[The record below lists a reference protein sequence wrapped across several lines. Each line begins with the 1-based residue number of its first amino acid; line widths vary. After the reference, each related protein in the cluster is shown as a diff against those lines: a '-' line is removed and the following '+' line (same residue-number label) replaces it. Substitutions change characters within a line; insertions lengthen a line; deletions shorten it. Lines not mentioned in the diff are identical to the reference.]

1 MVDYEFKQT
10 FFEESRELID
20 RIRDQLDGWTECSDQ
35 TERLATIWR
44 ALHTIKGSAGSV
56 QIMPIRDLAH
66 ELENFLL
73 PFKAAPATIQ
83 ASEVNYILTAVDTIE
98 NMIEAEERGEG
109 APTSAVPVPAAAAFG
124 FFDEPEPV
132 PAPAPLAHETAVP
145 AAVEESADRKN
156 KAATAE
162 TIRVPLDRIQRNFEI
177 ISELF
182 LIRNQLKYLAER
194 LHGDQTTID
203 SFMHN
208 WETLDNSLRKNISEL
223 EQLAVSMRMMPVK
236 TLMRR
241 MEKTVRDYSQ
251 NNGKQIRVEVTGE
264 DTEIDKKIL
273 DTLAE
278 PLIHLTRNA
287 MDHGIEDAAERA
299 RKGKPVQSVIRFD
312 SHLEGNDVLVTV
324 SDDGSG
330 IDDRKVLESA
340 RRKGLNV
347 EGVRTREDALNLIFI
362 PGFSTKD
369 QASDISGRGVGLD
382 AVKTYVES
390 FGGSISLTTEKDRG
404 TRFMLRLPLGMSL
417 ISAIIA
423 RCNGQTFAIPSAEVM
438 ETRKVDPEQIALNG
452 QHSYFKYRGKFIPC
466 FNISD
471 QIFKGSKPEQPTSR
485 GQRQRLPVFLVK
497 TLHGLVAL
505 FAEEALSNSEIA
517 VKSVPD
523 NACPSPFVTG
533 VSILPTGEP
542 VFVISLVRLFEKR
555 INLQGQEAGGKKHA
569 DAA

>member
-1 MVDYEFKQT
+1 MVDIEFKQT
-10 FFEESRELID
+10 FFEESRELIE
-20 RIRDQLDGWTECSDQ
+20 RIRDQLDGWAACSDQ
-35 TERLATIWR
+35 VERMATVWR

-73 PFKAAPATIQ
+73 PFKAAPSTVQ
-83 ASEVNYILTAVDTIE
+83 ANEVNYILTAVDMIE

-109 APTSAVPVPAAAAFG
+109 AAPASVPTLQAPVAAFG
-124 FFDEPEPV
+124 FFDDPV
-132 PAPAPLAHETAVP
+132 PASTPAPATAPASLP
-145 AAVEESADRKN
+145 AAAEAPSPKVAS
-156 KAATAE
+156 TE

-203 SFMHN
+203 SFMHS

-236 TLMRR
+236 SLMRR

-251 NNGKQIRVEVTGE
+251 NSGKQIRVEVTGE

-287 MDHGIEDAAERA
+287 MDHGIEDAAERT
-299 RKGKPVQSVIRFD
+299 RKGKSVQAVIRFD
-312 SHLEGNDVLVTV
+312 SRLEGNDVLVTV

-347 EGVRTREDALNLIFI
+347 EGVRTREDALHLIFI

-404 TRFMLRLPLGMSL
+404 TRFLLRLPLGMSL

-423 RCNGQTFAIPSAEVM
+423 RCNGQTFAIPAAEVM

-466 FNISD
+466 FSIAD
-471 QIFKGSKPEQPTSR
+471 QIFKGSKTENLSSR
-485 GQRQRLPVFLVK
+485 GQKQRVPVFLVK

-523 NACPSPFVTG
+523 NAWQSPFVTG

-555 INLQGQEAGGKKHA
+555 INLQGQVAGGKKHA

>member
-10 FFEESRELID
+10 FFEESHELID
-20 RIRDQLDGWTECSDQ
+20 RIRDQLDGWNECADQ
-35 TERLATIWR
+35 VDRMASIWR

-56 QIMPIRDLAH
+56 QLMPIRDLAH

-73 PFKAAPATIQ
+73 PFKTDPGSLKKT
-83 ASEVNYILTAVDTIE
+83 EVDYVLTAIDCIE
-98 NMIEAEERGEG
+98 NMIEAEEQGENASTPL
-109 APTSAVPVPAAAAFG
+109 APAPPQAAAFG
-124 FFDEPEPV
+124 FFDEATTPTS
-132 PAPAPLAHETAVP
+132 APTAPFPQTQAP
-145 AAVEESADRKN
+145 SEESVDRKN
-156 KAATAE
+156 KAVNVE

-194 LHGDQTTID
+194 LQGDQTTID

-236 TLMRR
+236 SLMRR
-241 MEKTVRDYSQ
+241 MEKTVRDYSHTT
-251 NNGKQIRVEVTGE
+251 GKQIRVEVTGE

-287 MDHGIEDAAERA
+287 MDHGIEDATERT
-299 RKGKPVQSVIRFD
+299 RKGKAVQAVIRFD
-312 SHLEGNDVLVTV
+312 ARLEGNDVLVTV
-324 SDDGSG
+324 SDDGAG

-404 TRFMLRLPLGMSL
+404 THFLLRLPLGMSL

-423 RCNGQTFAIPSAEVM
+423 RCNGQTFAIPAAEVM
-438 ETRKVDPEQIALNG
+438 ETKKVAPDQIALNG
-452 QHSYFKYRGKFIPC
+452 QQSYFKYRGKFIPC
-466 FNISD
+466 YSIAD
-471 QIFKGSKPEQPTSR
+471 QVFRSSKPEQQNNNR
-485 GQRQRLPVFLVK
+485 GQRLPVFLVK
-497 TLHGLVAL
+497 TLHGLIAL

-517 VKSVPD
+517 VKAVPD
-523 NACPSPFVTG
+523 NAWRSPFVTG

>member
-1 MVDYEFKQT
+1 MVDFEFKQT
-10 FFEESRELID
+10 FFEESRELIE
-20 RIRDQLDGWTECSDQ
+20 RIRDQLDGWAACTDQ
-35 TERLATIWR
+35 VERMATVWR

-73 PFKAAPATIQ
+73 PFKATPSAVQ
-83 ASEVNYILTAVDTIE
+83 ANEVNYILTAVDTIE

-109 APTSAVPVPAAAAFG
+109 AAPAPMIQAPVAAFG
-124 FFDEPEPV
+124 FFDDPTTP
-132 PAPAPLAHETAVP
+132 PAPTPTPASVPPPAVTAAETTATKT
-145 AAVEESADRKN
+145 ASAD
-156 KAATAE
+156 

-194 LHGDQTTID
+194 LHGDRTTID
-203 SFMHN
+203 SFMHS

-236 TLMRR
+236 SLMRR
-241 MEKTVRDYSQ
+241 MEKTVRDYSL
-251 NNGKQIRVEVTGE
+251 NSGKQIRVEVNGE

-287 MDHGIEDAAERA
+287 MDHGIEDAAERT
-299 RKGKPVQSVIRFD
+299 RKGKSAQAVIRFD
-312 SHLEGNDVLVTV
+312 SRLEGNDVLVTV

-404 TRFMLRLPLGMSL
+404 TRFLLRLPLGMSL

-423 RCNGQTFAIPSAEVM
+423 RCNGQTFAIPAAEVM

-466 FNISD
+466 FSIAD
-471 QIFKGSKPEQPTSR
+471 QIFKGVKTENLASR
-485 GQRQRLPVFLVK
+485 GQKQRLPVFLVK

-523 NACPSPFVTG
+523 NAWQSPFVTG

-555 INLQGQEAGGKKHA
+555 INLQGQVAGGKKHA

>member
-20 RIRDQLDGWTECSDQ
+20 RIRDQLDGWMECSDQ
-35 TERLATIWR
+35 ADRLATIWR

-66 ELENFLL
+66 ELENFLT
-73 PFKAAPATIQ
+73 PFKAVPGNIHAN
-83 ASEVNYILTAVDTIE
+83 EVNYILTAVDMIE
-98 NMIEAEERGEG
+98 NMIEAEERGESLTPPVQPT
-109 APTSAVPVPAAAAFG
+109 PTSAAFG
-124 FFDEPEPV
+124 FFDDPV
-132 PAPAPLAHETAVP
+132 PAPVLAPVPQETPAVP
-145 AAVEESADRKN
+145 DEATDRKS
-156 KAATAE
+156 KVASTE

-194 LHGDQTTID
+194 LHGDKTTID

-223 EQLAVSMRMMPVK
+223 EQLSVSMRMMPIK
-236 TLMRR
+236 SLMRR

-251 NNGKQIRVEVTGE
+251 TTGKQIRVEVTGE
-264 DTEIDKKIL
+264 ETEIDKKIL

-287 MDHGIEDAAERA
+287 MDHGIEDAPERA
-299 RKGKPVQSVIRFD
+299 RKGKAVQAVIRFD
-312 SHLEGNDVLVTV
+312 SRLEGNDVLVTV

-390 FGGSISLTTEKDRG
+390 FGGSISLTTEKERG
-404 TRFMLRLPLGMSL
+404 TRFSLRLPLGMSL

-423 RCNGQTFAIPSAEVM
+423 RCNGQTFAIPAAEVM

-452 QHSYFKYRGKFIPC
+452 QHAYFKYRGKFIPC
-466 FNISD
+466 YSIAD
-471 QIFKGSKPEQPTSR
+471 QIFKSSKAEQQAPR
-485 GQRQRLPVFLVK
+485 DQKQRLPVFLVK

-523 NACPSPFVTG
+523 NAWQSPFVTG

-542 VFVISLVRLFEKR
+542 VFVISLVRLFERR

>member
-1 MVDYEFKQT
+1 MVELEFKQT
-10 FFEESRELID
+10 FFEESHELID
-20 RIRDQLDGWTECSDQ
+20 RIRDQLDGWAECSDRA
-35 TERLATIWR
+35 ERMATIWR

-56 QIMPIRDLAH
+56 QLMLIRDLAH

-73 PFKAAPATIQ
+73 PFKAEPGSMSAT
-83 ASEVNYILTAVDTIE
+83 EVNYIITAVDSIE
-98 NMIEAEERGEG
+98 NMIEAEERGENLV
-109 APTSAVPVPAAAAFG
+109 APVLPNPSTAAFG
-124 FFDEPEPV
+124 FFDDPEAPKVEPQVLPV
-132 PAPAPLAHETAVP
+132 TEDP
-145 AAVEESADRKN
+145 ADRRN
-156 KAATAE
+156 RVANAE

-203 SFMHN
+203 SFMHS

-236 TLMRR
+236 SLMRR

-251 NNGKQIRVEVTGE
+251 TTGKQIRVEVSGDE
-264 DTEIDKKIL
+264 TEIDKKIL

-287 MDHGIEDAAERA
+287 MDHGIEDAAERT
-299 RKGKPVQSVIRFD
+299 RKGKAVQAVIRFD
-312 SHLEGNDVLVTV
+312 ARLEGNDVVVTV

-404 TRFMLRLPLGMSL
+404 TRFLLRLPLGMSL

-423 RCNGQTFAIPSAEVM
+423 RCNGQTFAIPAAEVM
-438 ETRKVDPEQIALNG
+438 ETRKVAPDQIALNG
-452 QHSYFKYRGKFIPC
+452 QQSYFKYRGKFIPC
-466 FNISD
+466 YSISE
-471 QIFKGSKPEQPTSR
+471 QIFRGSKSEQQALGGER
-485 GQRQRLPVFLVK
+485 RPVFLVK

-517 VKSVPD
+517 VKAVPE
-523 NACPSPFVTG
+523 NAWQSPFVTG

-542 VFVISLVRLFEKR
+542 VFVISLVRLFERR
-555 INLQGQEAGGKKHA
+555 INLQQEAGGKKHA

>member
-1 MVDYEFKQT
+1 MVDNEFKQT
-10 FFEESRELID
+10 FFEESRELIE
-20 RIRDQLDGWTECSDQ
+20 RIRDQLEGWLERTDQ
-35 TERLATIWR
+35 AERLAMIWR

-56 QIMPIRDLAH
+56 QLKSIRDVAH

-73 PFKAAPATIQ
+73 PFKAAPATLQ
-83 ASEVNYILTAVDTIE
+83 ANEVNYILTTVDSIE
-98 NMIEAEERGEG
+98 NLIEAEERGEVTQTPILQV
-109 APTSAVPVPAAAAFG
+109 PTQAAFG
-124 FFDEPEPV
+124 FFDD
-132 PAPAPLAHETAVP
+132 PAPSPKVPDGQTQSVPHESTDHKAKTA
-145 AAVEESADRKN
+145 S
-156 KAATAE
+156 AE

-182 LIRNQLKYLAER
+182 MIRNQLKYLAER
-194 LHGDQTTID
+194 LSGDKTSVD
-203 SFMHN
+203 SFMHS

-236 TLMRR
+236 SLMRR

-251 NNGKQIRVEVTGE
+251 TTGKQIRVEVTGE
-264 DTEIDKKIL
+264 ETEIDKKIL

-287 MDHGIEDAAERA
+287 MDHGIEDAAERT
-299 RKGKPVQSVIRFD
+299 RKGKSIQAVIRFD
-312 SHLEGNDVLVTV
+312 ARLEGNDVLVTV

-390 FGGSISLTTEKDRG
+390 FGGSISLTTERDRG
-404 TRFMLRLPLGMSL
+404 TRFLLRLPLGMSL

-423 RCNGQTFAIPSAEVM
+423 RCNGQTFAIPAAEVM
-438 ETRKVDPEQIALNG
+438 ETRKVSPDQIALNG
-452 QHSYFKYRGKFIPC
+452 QQSYFKYRGKFIPC
-466 FNISD
+466 FSIAD
-471 QIFKGSKPEQPTSR
+471 QVFRGSKAEQQLIR
-485 GQRQRLPVFLVK
+485 GQRLPVFLVK

-523 NACPSPFVTG
+523 NAFHAPFVTG

-555 INLQGQEAGGKKHA
+555 INLQQGHEAGGKKHA

>member
-1 MVDYEFKQT
+1 
-10 FFEESRELID
+10 
-20 RIRDQLDGWTECSDQ
+20 
-35 TERLATIWR
+35 LATIWR

-312 SHLEGNDVLVTV
+312 SHLG
-324 SDDGSG
+324 
-330 IDDRKVLESA
+330 
-340 RRKGLNV
+340 RKGLNV

>member
-1 MVDYEFKQT
+1 MVDFEFKQT
-10 FFEESRELID
+10 FFEESRELIE
-20 RIRDQLDGWTECSDQ
+20 RIRDQLDGWAACTDQ
-35 TERLATIWR
+35 VERMATVWR

-73 PFKAAPATIQ
+73 PFKATPSAVQ
-83 ASEVNYILTAVDTIE
+83 ANEVNYILTAVDTIE

-109 APTSAVPVPAAAAFG
+109 AAPAPMIQAPVAAFG
-124 FFDEPEPV
+124 FFDDPTPTPAPTPAPV
-132 PAPAPLAHETAVP
+132 PPPAGTAAETTAPKTA
-145 AAVEESADRKN
+145 SAD
-156 KAATAE
+156 

-194 LHGDQTTID
+194 LHGDKTTID
-203 SFMHN
+203 SFMHS

-236 TLMRR
+236 SLMRR

-251 NNGKQIRVEVTGE
+251 NSGKQIRVEVTGE

-287 MDHGIEDAAERA
+287 MDHGIEDAAERT
-299 RKGKPVQSVIRFD
+299 RKGKSAQAVIRFD
-312 SHLEGNDVLVTV
+312 SRLEGNDVLVTV

-404 TRFMLRLPLGMSL
+404 TRFLLRLPLGMSL

-423 RCNGQTFAIPSAEVM
+423 RCNGQTFAIPAAEVM

-466 FNISD
+466 FSIAD
-471 QIFKGSKPEQPTSR
+471 QIFKGAKTENLASR
-485 GQRQRLPVFLVK
+485 GQKQRLPVFLVK

-523 NACPSPFVTG
+523 NAWQSPFVTG

-555 INLQGQEAGGKKHA
+555 INLQGQVAGGKKHA

>member
-1 MVDYEFKQT
+1 MVENEFKQT

-20 RIRDQLDGWTECSDQ
+20 RIRDQLDGWAECSDQ
-35 TERLATIWR
+35 VERLATIWR

-56 QIMPIRDLAH
+56 QIKPIRDLAH

-73 PFKAAPATIQ
+73 PFKNAPGQINP
-83 ASEVNYILTAVDTIE
+83 SEVNYILKAIDSIE
-98 NMIEAEERGEG
+98 NMIEAEERGESSV
-109 APTSAVPVPAAAAFG
+109 APVLTPPSAIAAFG
-124 FFDEPEPV
+124 FFDDPVPTPAVV
-132 PAPAPLAHETAVP
+132 PAPQESP
-145 AAVEESADRKN
+145 AAAEESSDRKSKGVN
-156 KAATAE
+156 AE

-194 LHGDQTTID
+194 LHGDKTTMD
-203 SFMHN
+203 SFMQN

-236 TLMRR
+236 SLMRR

-251 NNGKQIRVEVTGE
+251 NTGKQIRIEVTGE
-264 DTEIDKKIL
+264 ETEIDKKIL

-287 MDHGIEDAAERA
+287 MDHGIEDAAERT
-299 RKGKPVQSVIRFD
+299 RKGKSVQAVISFD
-312 SHLEGNDVLVTV
+312 SRLEGNDVLVTV

-390 FGGSISLTTEKDRG
+390 FGGSISLSTEKDRG

-423 RCNGQTFAIPSAEVM
+423 RCNGQTFAIPAAEVM

-452 QHSYFKYRGKFIPC
+452 QHTYFKYRGKFIPC
-466 FNISD
+466 FSIAD
-471 QIFKGSKPEQPTSR
+471 QIFKGSTAEQQSTRS
-485 GQRQRLPVFLVK
+485 QRLPVFLVK

-523 NACPSPFVTG
+523 NAWQSPFVTG

-555 INLQGQEAGGKKHA
+555 INLQGQVAGGKKHA

>member
-1 MVDYEFKQT
+1 MVDFEFKQT
-10 FFEESRELID
+10 FFEESRELIE

-35 TERLATIWR
+35 ADRLATVWR

-73 PFKAAPATIQ
+73 PFKAAPAGIQ
-83 ASEVNYILTAVDTIE
+83 ASELNYILTAIDTIE

-109 APTSAVPVPAAAAFG
+109 MYAAPTPAPATAAFG
-124 FFDEPEPV
+124 FFDDPV
-132 PAPAPLAHETAVP
+132 PTPTSAPQETPAPPPNDEAG
-145 AAVEESADRKN
+145 DRKS
-156 KAATAE
+156 KVATAE

-194 LHGDQTTID
+194 LQSDKSTID
-203 SFMHN
+203 SFTQN

-236 TLMRR
+236 SLMRR

-251 NNGKQIRVEVTGE
+251 TTGKQIRVEITGE

-287 MDHGIEDAAERA
+287 MDHGIEDAAERS
-299 RKGKPVQSVIRFD
+299 RKGKSVQAVIRFE
-312 SHLEGNDVLVTV
+312 SRLEGNDVLVTV

-347 EGVRTREDALNLIFI
+347 EGVRTSEDALNLIFI

-390 FGGSISLTTEKDRG
+390 FGGSISLTTEKERG
-404 TRFMLRLPLGMSL
+404 TRFLLRLPLGMSL

-423 RCNGQTFAIPSAEVM
+423 RCNGQTFAIPAAEVM

-452 QHSYFKYRGKFIPC
+452 QHTYFKHRGKFIPC
-466 FNISD
+466 FSIAD
-471 QIFKGSKPEQPTSR
+471 QIFKSSKVEQSVAR
-485 GQRQRLPVFLVK
+485 GQKQRLPVFLVK

-505 FAEEALSNSEIA
+505 FAEEAISNSEIA

-523 NACPSPFVTG
+523 NAWQSPFVTG

-555 INLQGQEAGGKKHA
+555 INLQAQVAGGQKDA